1 MEKVP
6 LEEEQKMLS
15 HMTNSADGIAKLK
28 NVLSQRLAK
37 IKTVFEE
44 TGRDLPQ
51 AFEVSEQVVGAGM
64 YVVAFY
70 TAVTLYRSSFYGKKS
85 TPGQETQEQRHNDL
99 ECCHAHAFV

>member
-1 MEKVP
+1 
-6 LEEEQKMLS
+6 MLS
-15 HMTNSADGIAKLK
+15 HMANSAQDIAKQK
-28 NVLSQRLAK
+28 NGLSQRLAK
-37 IKTVFEE
+37 IKTVFEK

-51 AFEVSEQVVGAGM
+51 AFEVSEKIVGVGM

>member
-1 MEKVP
+1 
-6 LEEEQKMLS
+6 MLS

-37 IKTVFEE
+37 IKTVFEKTE
-44 TGRDLPQ
+44 RDLPQ

-85 TPGQETQEQRHNDL
+85 TAGDQTQEQRQNDL